1 MILITGGTGQV
12 GSTLTQQLIKRGEKV
27 RILVRPAKKTPNL
40 PKSTSVEVVIC
51 SLQDERSLRA
61 AMRGVHTVYHLAGSE
76 RAGSRVSLEEVDVQG
91 TREVVLAAKQ
101 AGVERL
107 IYLSHLGADRG
118 SAYSVIKAKGIA
130 EGIIVQSELPY
141 TIVRSAVIYGE
152 RDQFTTSLVR
162 MLRISPSFFLIPG
175 DGENLLQ
182 PICVADVIT
191 CLISAQE
198 NPEAINKIY
207 SIGGPEYFSFRQV
220 LDILS
225 ERIGIKRN
233 YININPA
240 YLRTLSLLLEQSN
253 PKFPISIHW
262 LDYLASDR
270 TCPVESV
277 PRQFDLLPARFTQNL
292 EYLDIPQKKRRKKQ

>member
-1 MILITGGTGQV
+1 MILITGGTGHV
-12 GSTLTQQLIKRGEKV
+12 GSSLTQHLIRQGEQV
-27 RILVRPAKKTPNL
+27 RILVRPAKKSPNL
-40 PKSTSVEVVIC
+40 PRETSVEVVIC

-61 AMRGVHTVYHLAGSE
+61 AMKGVQTVYHLAGSE
-76 RAGSRVSLEEVDVQG
+76 RAGSRASLEEVDIQG
-91 TREVVLAAKQ
+91 TRQVVLAAKHG
-101 AGVERL
+101 GVDRMV
-107 IYLSHLGADRG
+107 YLSHLGADRG

-130 EGIIVQSELPY
+130 EGIIVQSEIPY
-141 TIVRSAVIYGE
+141 TILRSAVIYGD

-182 PICVADVIT
+182 PIWVEDVIT

-207 SIGGPEYFSFRQV
+207 SIGGPEYFTFREV

-225 ERIGIKRN
+225 ERIGIRRN

-253 PKFPISIHW
+253 PRFPISIHW
-262 LDYLASDR
+262 LDYLAADR
-270 TCPVESV
+270 TCPVEAV
-277 PRQFDLLPARFTQNL
+277 PRQFGLLPARFTQHL
-292 EYLDIPQKKRRKKQ
+292 EYLDTPQKKRSKKQ